1 MCLNP
6 ETVFLTAPTLLLLS
20 CVGTSGLFNF
30 DLRRH
35 PWSTVL
41 PLWIQWIVSVQT
53 RTKWITVFT
62 PRPIKGLKAKWV
74 LCLYLFGCARVSQVG
89 VPQDCPSRGDRTEL
103 LGGRLGATTCFQTVV
118 GSSAAFGPVF
128 YFCSGQAGGKV
139 SGWWGWMDALL
150 SPPTH
155 LCLKLG
161 SWLQGSYKIFE
172 VLLDNFFWLKL
183 QGRVFKCYS
192 VLLQSMYLLMFWIQE
207 LCNHFANRLCLVTI
221 TIKCNPKPLVMA
233 FYASCFIIF
242 IISELYNLYILVW
255 VMLAVCFF
263 LPQDSN

>member
-1 MCLNP
+1 MDHCP
-6 ETVFLTAPTLLLLS
+6 A
-20 CVGTSGLFNF
+20 
-30 DLRRH
+30 
-35 PWSTVL
+35 
-41 PLWIQWIVSVQT
+41 
-53 RTKWITVFT
+53 
-62 PRPIKGLKAKWV
+62 PRPIKGVKAKWV
-74 LCLYLFGCARVSQVG
+74 LCLYIFGCVCVSQVG
-89 VPQDCPSRGDRTEL
+89 VPQDCPSRGDRTKL
-103 LGGRLGATTCFQTVV
+103 LGDGLGATTCFQTVV

-155 LCLKLG
+155 LPLKLG
-161 SWLQGSYKIFE
+161 SCVARIVQNIWSFIRQ
-172 VLLDNFFWLKL
+172 FFWLKV

-192 VLLQSMYLLMFWIQE
+192 VLLQSMYLLTFWVQE
-207 LCNHFANRLCLVTI
+207 LYNHFANRLCLVTI

-263 LPQDSN
+263 ATGLKLEA